1 MESVIDGAVRGEN
14 GERENEVIVGADDAE
29 LVHGSVVRCDM
40 RLYDFFGF
48 FLEVVECVGVK
59 VVISPTCNH
68 EADVRR
74 RIFVVTVTF
83 LVLFVPADGVN
94 FRGIMRE
101 GGLTAA
107 LCDVETSL
115 LCAEVLGVRVGEFV
129 CADELLTDGNGL
141 SYPISWLSADGI
153 RLFVFPVGERC
164 FFTRLTVVAFA
175 VADDENGFFVAA
187 DALEHVCNVCKADG
201 V

>member
-1 MESVIDGAVRGEN
+1 VESVIDGAVRGEN

-29 LVHGSVVRCDM
+29 LVHGSIVRCDM

-59 VVISPTCNH
+59 VVISPTGND
-68 EADVRR
+68 ETNILGGVIVKVIA
-74 RIFVVTVTF
+74 F
-83 LVLFVPADGVN
+83 LVFLEPADGIN
-94 FRGIMRE
+94 FRRVVRE
-101 GGLTAA
+101 CLLPTS
-107 LCDVETSL
+107 LCDIEAGL
-115 LCAEVLGVRVGEFV
+115 LRADIFGVRVCKFIS
-129 CADELLTDGNGL
+129 ADELFANGYGL
-141 SYPISWLSADGI
+141 ANAIGWLSVDGV
-153 RLFVFPVGERC
+153 RLVFPVGERC